1 MKNGLSVDDDL
12 RDCMILIQSRISSIG
27 GQRQRSQIPKVGTKH
42 SQSTEKF
49 VILCHDLSVV
59 GTCLPLLYFRT
70 IGTFG
75 IGRSEI
81 IAKIGGGYYLLM
93 VWEDSTKEKGLE
105 PSIFG

>member
-12 RDCMILIQSRISSIG
+12 RDCMIFIQYRISSIG

-59 GTCLPLLYFRT
+59 GTCLPST
-70 IGTFG
+70 IA
-75 IGRSEI
+75 ILSYHRYLRYGRSET
-81 IAKIGGGYYLLM
+81 IAKIGGG
-93 VWEDSTKEKGLE
+93 G
-105 PSIFG
+105 

>member
-12 RDCMILIQSRISSIG
+12 RDCMIFIQYRISSIG

-75 IGRSEI
+75 TVEAR
-81 IAKIGGGYYLLM
+81 LL
-93 VWEDSTKEKGLE
+93 
-105 PSIFG
+105 PR